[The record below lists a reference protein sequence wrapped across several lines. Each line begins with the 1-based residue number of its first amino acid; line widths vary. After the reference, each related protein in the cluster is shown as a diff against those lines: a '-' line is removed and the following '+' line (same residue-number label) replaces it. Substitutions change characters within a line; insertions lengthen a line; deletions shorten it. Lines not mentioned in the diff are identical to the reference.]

1 MYNNDNIVEKVLK
14 CLTCNKINAKK
25 IPVNIRATLI

>member
-1 MYNNDNIVEKVLK
+1 MYNNDIGEKVLK
-14 CLTCNKINAKK
+14 CPTCNKITAKK